1 MNTSS
6 PPSTGLPVDTPMS
19 VSVIDDALVVR
30 VRGPFDDDAAAM
42 LLEVFDAAVEATDDT
57 QRIEIDL
64 REVESFSGSARGVLM
79 ACARLGA
86 QVRGGVR
93 FRMGRSE
100 TR

>member
-6 PPSTGLPVDTPMS
+6 LPRSGLPVDTPMS

-30 VRGPFDDDAAAM
+30 VLGPFNDEAAAM
-42 LLEVFDAAVEATDDT
+42 LLEVVDAAVEATDET

-93 FRMGRSE
+93 FRMGRSGSK
-100 TR
+100 